1 MSIAASIIASTL
13 NAGTPL
19 LIAAAGIVIHEKSGV
34 LNLGIE
40 GIMLMGAVTGF
51 TVTLST
57 GSFALGFLAGAG
69 VGILLGLLFAFFTLG
84 MHANQYAAGLALSL
98 FGAGLSAF
106 IGKPLQGQA
115 LAERSVSGI
124 PGLENIPFFGEAFF
138 SQHILVYGA
147 WVLIAAVWY
156 FLFRTRAGL
165 VLRAV
170 GESPQS
176 AFALG
181 YPVLRIRLFAR
192 VWRGLICRWFIRR
205 SGSKA

>member
-138 SQHILVYGA
+138 SQHLLVYGA
-147 WVLIAAVWY
+147 WVRVWC
-156 FLFRTRAGL
+156 
-165 VLRAV
+165 
-170 GESPQS
+170 
-176 AFALG
+176 FALSASRRS
-181 YPVLRIRLFAR
+181 PLLRWVTRYCASDSLLCSSARFAR
-192 VWRGLICRWFIRR
+192 VWRVLICRWFIRR
-205 SGSKA
+205 SG